1 MILLPM
7 GSALQQI
14 AVRCWGIR
22 FNSSDHAFLHR
33 SQVFSNISK
42 ILSRSEELE
51 ECTISMH
58 ESHQSAINQ
67 VLPLHQ
73 LFGCFNEMCPGYC
86 ICGMPKGVNKLSR
99 NQSI

>member
-73 LFGCFNEMCPGYC
+73 
-86 ICGMPKGVNKLSR
+86 
-99 NQSI
+99 